1 MKRTL
6 FFLVVSLASG
16 TMYSQSLENENR
28 LSNSVNQNE
37 QKIVSTFY
45 GSKASSNAN
54 NPCKGA
60 TTRVC
65 GKIESE
71 LIAIN
76 SEQTIVKQ
84 QIKDSDGT
92 VLSSFNDFVA
102 KPLKE
107 VKESIIIQTLN
118 FGGVLETD
126 VIDE

>member
-1 MKRTL
+1 
-6 FFLVVSLASG
+6 
-16 TMYSQSLENENR
+16 MYSQSLENENR

>member
-1 MKRTL
+1 
-6 FFLVVSLASG
+6 
-16 TMYSQSLENENR
+16 MYSQSLENEETF
-28 LSNSVNQNE
+28 SNSINQDE

-71 LIAIN
+71 LITAN
-76 SEQTIVKQ
+76 SGQTLVVQ
-84 QIKDSDGT
+84 QIKDADGI
-92 VLSSFNDFVA
+92 VISSSNYFVA

-107 VKESIIIQTLN
+107 VKESIRMQTISL
-118 FGGVLETD
+118 GGVLED
-126 VIDE
+126 KIEE

>member
-1 MKRTL
+1 MKKTL
-6 FFLVVSLASG
+6 LFLFVSLIGG
-16 TMYSQSLENENR
+16 TMYSQSLENEETF
-28 LSNSVNQNE
+28 SNSINQDE

-71 LIAIN
+71 LITDN
-76 SEQTIVKQ
+76 SGQTLVVQ
-84 QIKDSDGT
+84 QIKDADGN
-92 VLSSFNDFVA
+92 VISSSNYFVA

-107 VKESIIIQTLN
+107 VKESIRMQTISL
-118 FGGVLETD
+118 GGVLED
-126 VIDE
+126 KIEK

>member
-1 MKRTL
+1 MKKTL
-6 FFLVVSLASG
+6 LFLFMSLIGG
-16 TMYSQSLENENR
+16 TMYSQSLENEKTF
-28 LSNSVNQNE
+28 SNSINQNE

-71 LIAIN
+71 LITDN
-76 SEQTIVKQ
+76 SGQTLVVQ
-84 QIKDSDGT
+84 QIKDADGN
-92 VLSSFNDFVA
+92 VISSSNYFVT

-107 VKESIIIQTLN
+107 VKESIRMQTLSL
-118 FGGVLETD
+118 GGVLED
-126 VIDE
+126 KIEE